1 MRNGPSRATLEHTDS
16 LWRTFCTSAAY
27 VTSEGTTTTN
37 ISFPYVILTLRADVL
52 SRLPVEEPGVE
63 GTALRV
69 ADVDVEDAE
78 EGVSGMEENA
88 LV

>member
-1 MRNGPSRATLEHTDS
+1 
-16 LWRTFCTSAAY
+16 
-27 VTSEGTTTTN
+27 
-37 ISFPYVILTLRADVL
+37 VILTLRADVL

-78 EGVSGMEENA
+78 EGVSGMEEKA

>member
-1 MRNGPSRATLEHTDS
+1 
-16 LWRTFCTSAAY
+16 

-37 ISFPYVILTLRADVL
+37 ISVPYVILILRADVL
-52 SRLPVEEPGVE
+52 SRLPVEDPGVE

-69 ADVDVEDAE
+69 AVVDVGDAD